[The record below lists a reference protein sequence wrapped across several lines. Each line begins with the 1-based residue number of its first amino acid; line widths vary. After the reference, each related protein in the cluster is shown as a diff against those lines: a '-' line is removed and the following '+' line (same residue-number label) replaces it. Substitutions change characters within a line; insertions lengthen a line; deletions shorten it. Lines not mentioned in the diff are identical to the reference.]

1 MRSMKVAFF
10 TNKPYDKCETFIK
23 AQIDN
28 LPFEIIHYW
37 GENVPFNL
45 KKSENLLFKIFNK
58 FKFIKK
64 DANKCL
70 IKNLKKN
77 KVEVVIA
84 QYGMTGSRLLSICKI
99 NRLPLI
105 VHFHGHDAV
114 RKTILDV
121 YKDSY
126 AEMFNY
132 EKTLVISV
140 SSEMTRRLILL
151 GCPEEKIIYNPY
163 GPNFSF
169 LKLNLKFSL
178 PQFVGLGRF
187 VEKKAPHL
195 TILAFNNVLQFH
207 PEAKLVL
214 GGNGVLLD
222 SCKDLVQAL
231 KMDKNVFFP
240 GEINSEQFQQYL
252 IESLAFV
259 QHSIEAQDGDMEGT
273 PVSVIEASGAGLPVV
288 STIHAGIPEVIIN
301 NVTGLLSSEKH
312 IEQMSK
318 NMIWMLENKESA
330 IEMGRKGKQ
339 HVIKSFN
346 MELYISKLAEAII
359 SISK

>member
-1 MRSMKVAFF
+1 MKVAFF

-23 AQIDN
+23 AQIDK

-45 KKSENLLFKIFNK
+45 KKPEIFLFKIFK
-58 FKFIKK
+58 KIKILKK
-64 DANKCL
+64 DTESCL

-77 KVEVVIA
+77 KIEVVIA
-84 QYGMTGSRLLSICKI
+84 QYGMTGSKVLPICKI
-99 NRLPLI
+99 NHLPLI

-121 YKDSY
+121 YGDSY

-151 GCPEEKIIYNPY
+151 GCPKEKIIYNPC
-163 GPNFSF
+163 GPNSSF
-169 LKLNLKFSL
+169 LQLDLKFSL

-187 VEKKAPHL
+187 VEKKAMHL

-231 KMDKNVFFP
+231 KMDRNVFFP
-240 GEINSEQFQQYL
+240 GKITPEQFQQYL

-273 PVSVIEASGAGLPVV
+273 PVSVMEASGAGLPVI

-301 NVTGLLSSEKH
+301 NVTGLLSSEKD

-318 NMIWMLENKESA
+318 NMIWILENKESA
-330 IEMGRKGKQ
+330 IEMGRKGKE
-339 HVIKSFN
+339 HVIKSFT
-346 MELYISKLAEAII
+346 MDSYISKLSEAII